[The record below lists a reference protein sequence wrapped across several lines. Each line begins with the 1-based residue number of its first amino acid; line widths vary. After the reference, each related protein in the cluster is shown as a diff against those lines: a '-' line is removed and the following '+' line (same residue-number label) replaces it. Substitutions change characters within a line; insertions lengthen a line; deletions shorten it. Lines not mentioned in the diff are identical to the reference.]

1 MPWKKPFSVL
11 VLACSAAVLAG
22 CVSVPALQTDKEQA
36 KAVPAEWVT
45 KYARPAGAVAPEI
58 WWQSW
63 NDACLEGLIDQALKN
78 NTNIRVAQANLRAA
92 AASLTVADA
101 ALFPV
106 LTGSGSGERSHAQ
119 SRGSNSAG
127 ISLNGSWTIDAGGNL
142 AAAKAAEALMYSE
155 EASLGDVL
163 VGIAG
168 QVATAYINAMLNQRQ
183 LEIALENAVT
193 QAESLKIAEW
203 RYRAGLVD
211 STDVDQARTS
221 LAQTE
226 ALIPQYRAYVAQYRN
241 TLSRL
246 VGVPAE
252 QISLPQKSQIPAA
265 PENLAVQIPGE
276 VLRGVPA
283 VRVSEM
289 KLLAALAQKTVAESA
304 LYPSLQIGGKFGLSA
319 SSIGA
324 LGDSGTHVSSIFGTL
339 TLPIFNAG
347 ALRAQVE
354 SADAQIDAARA
365 NYEASL
371 LLAVSNVEDALNAL
385 LSAQSRVKSLTVA
398 VSSAQSAAQQ
408 ARQNYEA
415 GLQDFTVVL
424 TTQKSLLTVEES
436 KATAQADIAKSLIS
450 LYQALGGGWKSQ
462 LTSSGN
468 ASESAQ
474 KTH

>member
-1 MPWKKPFSVL
+1 MRWKKPFSAL
-11 VLACSAAVLAG
+11 AAACSLAVLGG
-22 CVSVPALQTDKEQA
+22 CVSVPSLQTDSEQK

-45 KYARPAGAVAPEI
+45 KYASPAETVAADA
-58 WWQSW
+58 WWKSW
-63 NDACLEGLIDQALKN
+63 NDPFLEGLIDQALKN
-78 NTNIRVAQANLRAA
+78 NTDIRVAQANLRAA

-101 ALFPV
+101 DLFPA
-106 LTGSGSGERSHAQ
+106 LTGTGTGGRSHSQ
-119 SRGSNSAG
+119 SRGANSAG
-127 ISLNGSWTIDAGGNL
+127 IALNGSWTIDAGGNL
-142 AAAKAAEALMYSE
+142 AASKAAEALMYSE

-168 QVATAYINAMLNQRQ
+168 QVGAAYINAMLNQRQ

-226 ALIPQYRAYVAQYRN
+226 ALIPQYRAYVSQYRN

-246 VGVPAE
+246 VGVPAS
-252 QISLPQKSQIPAA
+252 QIDLPQKGRIPAA

-283 VRVSEM
+283 VRVTEM
-289 KLLAALAQKTVAESA
+289 KLLAALAKKTVAESA
-304 LYPSLQIGGKFGLSA
+304 LYPSLQIGGSFGLSA

-324 LGDSGTHVSSIFGTL
+324 LGDKGTHVSSLLGTL

-354 SADAQIDAARA
+354 SADAQIEAARA

-385 LSAQSRVKSLTVA
+385 MSAQSRVKSLTVA
-398 VSSAQSAAQQ
+398 VSAAQSAAQQ

-436 KATAQADIAKSLIS
+436 KATAEADIAKSLIS
-450 LYQALGGGWKSQ
+450 LYQALGGGWKPG
-462 LTSSGN
+462 TASGE
-468 ASESAQ
+468 AAEAAP
-474 KTH
+474 KTR